1 MATAKDINTTT
12 YDIPALRYM
21 SLYLH
26 IYFMK
31 IQKNKSLGVALTE
44 PQINTSCEQRG
55 IAAEVEDMLQIR
67 PTVTLS

>member
-1 MATAKDINTTT
+1 MATAKDFNATT

-31 IQKNKSLGVALTE
+31 YKKNSKSLGVALTE
-44 PQINTSCEQRG
+44 PQINARCEQRG
-55 IAAEVEDMLQIR
+55 IAPNHTRNTIPNPKVK
-67 PTVTLS
+67 